1 MGMTWSNVTVF
12 QWQQL
17 MNLFSQSDNED
28 LETVSIKVISIITG
42 KTENEVMNLP
52 LNKTIKLAKKIEFLK
67 EDVPVKKVDYIK
79 VKGKR
84 YRCNYN
90 IKDMEAARYIETK
103 YFSGDFA
110 GNIHKIAASMV
121 IPQKFTIFGWKDEK
135 YDARKHDEYAD
146 DLLTASITDLMGS
159 VVFFYL
165 VFRTW
170 IKVSQDYLKKEMT
183 EMKMTERHT
192 EMILQVLCDSMD
204 GFTNASWLQSMK
216 RLHLNN
222 PFNYQL
228 STS

>member
-1 MGMTWSNVTVF
+1 MNWSNVTVF

-17 MNLFSQSDNED
+17 MQLFTQSESED
-28 LETVSIKVISIITG
+28 LEAVSIKVISIITG
-42 KTENEVMNLP
+42 KTETEVLNLP
-52 LNKTIKLAKKIEFLK
+52 LTQTIKLAKKIDFLK
-67 EDVPVKKVDYIK
+67 NDVPVNKVDFIK

-121 IPQKFTIFGWKDEK
+121 IPQKFTIFGWKDDK
-135 YDARKHDEYAD
+135 YDASKHDEYAD
-146 DLLTASITDLMGS
+146 NLLTASIVDVMGS

-170 IKVSQDYLKKEMT
+170 IKVSQDYLKKEMM

-192 EMILQVLCDSMD
+192 EMILKVLCDSMD
-204 GFTNASWLQSMK
+204 GYTNANWLQIMK
-216 RLHLNN
+216 RLHLSN
-222 PFNYQL
+222 PSNYQP
-228 STS
+228 SIS

>member
-1 MGMTWSNVTVF
+1 MNWSQVTVF

-28 LETVSIKVISIITG
+28 IEAVSIKVISIITG
-42 KTENEVMNLP
+42 KTETEVMNLP
-52 LNKTIKLAKKIEFLK
+52 LTKTIKLAKKIEFLK
-67 EDVPVKKVDYIK
+67 TDVPVNKVDFIK

-121 IPQKFTIFGWKDEK
+121 IPQRLTIFGWKDEQ
-135 YDARKHDEYAD
+135 YDASKHDMYAD
-146 DLLTASITDLMGS
+146 DLLTASIADVMGS

-170 IKVSQDYLKKEMT
+170 IKVSQDYLKKDT
-183 EMKMTERHT
+183 RKMKMTEGQT

-204 GFTNASWLQSMK
+204 GFTNASWLQSMR
-216 RLHLNN
+216 RLHLSN
-222 PFNYQL
+222 PLNYQP

>member
-1 MGMTWSNVTVF
+1 M
-12 QWQQL
+12 QL
-17 MNLFSQSDNED
+17 FTQSESED
-28 LETVSIKVISIITG
+28 LEAVSIKVISIITG
-42 KTENEVMNLP
+42 KTETEVLNLP
-52 LNKTIKLAKKIEFLK
+52 LTQTIKLAKKIDFLK
-67 EDVPVKKVDYIK
+67 NDVPVNKVDFIK

-121 IPQKFTIFGWKDEK
+121 IPQKFTIFGWKDDK
-135 YDARKHDEYAD
+135 YDASKHDEYAD
-146 DLLTASITDLMGS
+146 NLLTASIVDVMGS

-170 IKVSQDYLKKEMT
+170 IKVSQDYLKKEMM

-192 EMILQVLCDSMD
+192 EMILKVLCDIMD
-204 GFTNASWLQSMK
+204 GYTNANWLQIMK
-216 RLHLNN
+216 RLHLSN
-222 PFNYQL
+222 PSNYQP
-228 STS
+228 SIS

>member
-1 MGMTWSNVTVF
+1 
-12 QWQQL
+12 

-28 LETVSIKVISIITG
+28 IEAVSIKVISIITG
-42 KTENEVMNLP
+42 KTETEVMNLP
-52 LNKTIKLAKKIEFLK
+52 LTKTIKLAKKIEFLK
-67 EDVPVKKVDYIK
+67 TDVPVNKVDFIK

-121 IPQKFTIFGWKDEK
+121 IPQRLTIFGWKDEQ
-135 YDARKHDEYAD
+135 YDASKHDMYAD
-146 DLLTASITDLMGS
+146 DLLTASIADVMGS

-170 IKVSQDYLKKEMT
+170 IKVSQDYLKKDT
-183 EMKMTERHT
+183 RKMKMTEGQT

-204 GFTNASWLQSMK
+204 GFTNASWLQSMR
-216 RLHLNN
+216 RLHLSN
-222 PFNYQL
+222 PLNYQP

>member
-1 MGMTWSNVTVF
+1 MNWSNVTVF

-17 MNLFSQSDNED
+17 MQLFTQSESED
-28 LETVSIKVISIITG
+28 LEAVSIKVISIITG
-42 KTENEVMNLP
+42 KTETEVLNLP
-52 LNKTIKLAKKIEFLK
+52 LTQTIKLAKKIDFLK
-67 EDVPVKKVDYIK
+67 NDVPVNKVDYIK

-121 IPQKFTIFGWKDEK
+121 IPQKFTIFGWKDDK
-135 YDARKHDEYAD
+135 YDASKHDEYAD
-146 DLLTASITDLMGS
+146 NLLTASIVDVMGS

-170 IKVSQDYLKKEMT
+170 IKVSQDYLKKEMM

-192 EMILQVLCDSMD
+192 EMILKVLCDSMD
-204 GFTNASWLQSMK
+204 GYTNANWLQIMK
-216 RLHLNN
+216 RLHLSN
-222 PFNYQL
+222 PSNYQP
-228 STS
+228 SIS

>member
-1 MGMTWSNVTVF
+1 MNWSNVTVF

-17 MNLFSQSDNED
+17 MQLFTQSESED
-28 LETVSIKVISIITG
+28 LEAVSIKVISIITG
-42 KTENEVMNLP
+42 KTETEVMNLP

-67 EDVPVKKVDYIK
+67 TDVPVNKVDFIK

-90 IKDMEAARYIETK
+90 IKDIEAARYIETK

-121 IPQKFTIFGWKDEK
+121 IPQRFTIFGWKDNK
-135 YDARKHDEYAD
+135 YQANKHDEYAD
-146 DLLTASITDLMGS
+146 DLLTASIVDVMGS

-170 IKVSQDYLKKEMT
+170 IKVSQDYLKKDT
-183 EMKMTERHT
+183 KKMKMTEGQT

-216 RLHLNN
+216 KLHLSN
-222 PFNYQL
+222 PLNYQP
-228 STS
+228 SIS

>member
-1 MGMTWSNVTVF
+1 MNWSNVTVF

-17 MNLFSQSDNED
+17 MQLFTQSESED
-28 LETVSIKVISIITG
+28 LEAVSIKVISIITG
-42 KTENEVMNLP
+42 KTETEVMNLP

-67 EDVPVKKVDYIK
+67 TDVPVNKVDFIK

-90 IKDMEAARYIETK
+90 IKDIEAARYIETK

-121 IPQKFTIFGWKDEK
+121 ISQRFTIFGWKDNK
-135 YDARKHDEYAD
+135 YQANKHDEYAD
-146 DLLTASITDLMGS
+146 DLLTASIVDVMGS

-170 IKVSQDYLKKEMT
+170 IKVSQDYLKKDT
-183 EMKMTERHT
+183 KKMKMTEGQT

-216 RLHLNN
+216 KLHLSN
-222 PFNYQL
+222 PLNYQP
-228 STS
+228 SIS

>member
-1 MGMTWSNVTVF
+1 MNWSQVTVF

-28 LETVSIKVISIITG
+28 IEIVSIKVISIITG
-42 KTENEVMNLP
+42 KTETEVMNLP
-52 LNKTIKLAKKIEFLK
+52 LTKTIKLAKKIEFLK
-67 EDVPVKKVDYIK
+67 TDVPVNKVDFIK

-121 IPQKFTIFGWKDEK
+121 IPQRFTIFGWKDEE
-135 YDARKHDEYAD
+135 YDASKHDVYAD
-146 DLLTASITDLMGS
+146 DLLTASIADVMGS

-170 IKVSQDYLKKEMT
+170 IKVSQDYLKKDT
-183 EMKMTERHT
+183 KKMKMTEGQT

-216 RLHLNN
+216 RLHLSN
-222 PFNYQL
+222 PLNYQP

>member
-1 MGMTWSNVTVF
+1 M
-12 QWQQL
+12 QL
-17 MNLFSQSDNED
+17 FTQSESED
-28 LETVSIKVISIITG
+28 LEAVSIKVISIITG
-42 KTENEVMNLP
+42 KTETEVMNLP

-67 EDVPVKKVDYIK
+67 TDVPVNKVDFIK

-90 IKDMEAARYIETK
+90 IKDIEAARYIETK

-121 IPQKFTIFGWKDEK
+121 IPQRFTIFGWKDNK
-135 YDARKHDEYAD
+135 YQANKHDEYAD
-146 DLLTASITDLMGS
+146 DLLTASIVDVMGS

-170 IKVSQDYLKKEMT
+170 IKVSQDYLKKDT
-183 EMKMTERHT
+183 KKMKMTEGQT

-216 RLHLNN
+216 KLHLSN
-222 PFNYQL
+222 PLNYQP
-228 STS
+228 SIS

>member
-1 MGMTWSNVTVF
+1 MNWSNVTVF

-17 MNLFSQSDNED
+17 MQLFTQSDNED

-42 KTENEVMNLP
+42 KTETEVLNLP
-52 LNKTIKLAKKIEFLK
+52 LTQTIKLAKKIEFLK
-67 EDVPVKKVDYIK
+67 TDVPVNKVDYIK

-90 IKDMEAARYIETK
+90 IKDMEAGRYIESK

-121 IPQKFTIFGWKDEK
+121 IPQKLTIFGWKDDK
-135 YDARKHDEYAD
+135 YQANKHDEYAD
-146 DLLTASITDLMGS
+146 DLLGASITDVMGS

-170 IKVSQDYLKKEMT
+170 IKVSQDYLKKDTRKMRMT
-183 EMKMTERHT
+183 EGQT

-216 RLHLNN
+216 RLHLSN
-222 PFNYQL
+222 PLNYQQ
-228 STS
+228 

>member
-1 MGMTWSNVTVF
+1 MNWSNVTVF

-17 MNLFSQSDNED
+17 MQLFTQSESED
-28 LETVSIKVISIITG
+28 LEVVSIKVISIITG
-42 KTENEVMNLP
+42 KTETEVLNLP
-52 LNKTIKLAKKIEFLK
+52 LTQTIKLAKKIEFLK
-67 EDVPVKKVDYIK
+67 TDVPVNKVDFIK

-121 IPQKFTIFGWKDEK
+121 IPQKLTIFGWKDDK
-135 YDARKHDEYAD
+135 YQANKHDEYAD
-146 DLLTASITDLMGS
+146 DLLAASIADVMGS

-170 IKVSQDYLKKEMT
+170 IKVSQDYLKKEMM

-192 EMILQVLCDSMD
+192 EMILQVLCDSMG

-216 RLHLNN
+216 RLHLSN
-222 PFNYQL
+222 PLNYQP

>member
-1 MGMTWSNVTVF
+1 MGMTWEQVTVF

-17 MNLFSQSDNED
+17 MNLFSQSDKDD

-121 IPQKFTIFGWKDEK
+121 IPQKYSDGKMRNMMQENMM
-135 YDARKHDEYAD
+135 
-146 DLLTASITDLMGS
+146 SMLMT
-159 VVFFYL
+159 Y
-165 VFRTW
+165 
-170 IKVSQDYLKKEMT
+170 
-183 EMKMTERHT
+183 
-192 EMILQVLCDSMD
+192 
-204 GFTNASWLQSMK
+204 
-216 RLHLNN
+216 
-222 PFNYQL
+222 
-228 STS
+228 